1 MKKAPTI
8 EILDSMDEVRTSGD
22 LRRIV
27 GNMMLGLARKEVSAT
42 DMEALAKGLDSIS
55 NSMNAEVK
63 KARLDMDLRK
73 LSQKVGETAEM
84 GKQIIG

>member
-8 EILDSMDEVRTSGD
+8 TALDGMDEVRTSGD
-22 LRRIV
+22 MRRIV
-27 GNMMLGLARKEVSAT
+27 GNMMLALARKEVSAT
-42 DMEALAKGLDSIS
+42 DMEALAKGLDSVS

-73 LSQKVGETAEM
+73 ASQKVGDTAEM
-84 GKQIIG
+84 GKLLIG